1 MVVAVNINLAK
12 KLSSL
17 LISNCFPFSHFVALE
32 LTKTTTATK
41 KYYNRVKRGND
52 GAHQDDA
59 DNSGT

>member
-1 MVVAVNINLAK
+1 MVVTVNINLAK

-41 KYYNRVKRGND
+41 KYYNRVKRGD
-52 GAHQDDA
+52 GTHQDDA
-59 DNSGT
+59 DNGGT